1 MVSNI
6 LRPGDKVEIRPVQQI
21 EQQGIT
27 GEVPQVYKSMI
38 QEIHE
43 NGDIDISMPMEEGKY
58 VLLHLGVRFEFVF
71 YSEKNLFRGVGQ
83 IKERFKTNNIYM
95 LKIELKTQLGKL
107 QRREYYR
114 FPCIMDMKYYRIA
127 GDLSKLDDTDQILE
141 MMEGAPDET
150 EKMATILDISGG
162 GARFVSEEHFEN
174 NQYVLMELQLIT
186 ENMNKEYCI
195 KGRIVSW
202 RKLETREPRYE
213 TRIEFVMRDNK
224 VREDI
229 IRYIFEE
236 ERRKRKLEMGD

>member
-27 GEVPQVYKSMI
+27 GEVPQVYKSKI

-43 NGDIDISMPMEEGKY
+43 NGDIDISMPMEGEKY

-71 YSEKNLFRGVGQ
+71 YAEKNLFRGVGQ

-162 GARFVSEEHFEN
+162 GARFVSEEQFED

-202 RKLETREPRYE
+202 RKLETQEPRYE

-236 ERRKRKLEMGD
+236 ERRKRKLENG